1 MITQQLLHPGH
12 RPRMAETR
20 HGPQSMPGGLD
31 KTVSFLSCPASY
43 DPVPGKVEV
52 VETHMSLLFF
62 AGDLIYKLKLPVRLP
77 FLDWRTLEQRQL
89 DCEREVAVNQDL
101 APGIYLGAE
110 RLVRGSDGRLHIGGR
125 GETVDWLVVMRR
137 LDRSLSLDR
146 LVSSQRVT
154 QDDLDRI
161 CDRLAGFYRKQQ
173 PLDLSPQQMLDR
185 WQAQI
190 EIVDAC
196 LSDSKFDLPHD
207 LTQPVLTALWRY
219 IDRDRDQIEARVSE
233 SKIVDGHG
241 DLKPEH
247 IYLGDHVTVI
257 DRLEFDERLRWSD
270 PFDEI
275 AFLGTECSRLGMPSI
290 LPGLVDR
297 MAERLNDRPPDCLL
311 RFYRCYRACLRARL
325 SIEHLLD
332 EHPRTPELWPRQ
344 ARAYLRLA
352 AETLPFDGQ
361 S

>member
-1 MITQQLLHPGH
+1 MITQQLLRPGH
-12 RPRMAETR
+12 RPGMAETR
-20 HGPQSMPGGLD
+20 HSPQNMPGGLD
-31 KTVSFLSCPASY
+31 ETVSFLSSPASY
-43 DPVPGKVEV
+43 DPPPDKVDV

-89 DCEREVAVNQDL
+89 DCEREVAVNEDL

-110 RLVRGSDGRLHIGGR
+110 PLVRGSDGHLHIGGR
-125 GETVDWLVVMRR
+125 GKTVDWLVVMRR
-137 LDRSLSLDR
+137 LDGCVSLDR
-146 LVSSQRVT
+146 LVTSQRVT
-154 QDDLDRI
+154 PDDLDRI
-161 CDRLAGFYRKQQ
+161 CDRLAGFYGKQP

-196 LSDSKFDLPHD
+196 LSDGKFELPHD
-207 LTQPVLTALWRY
+207 LTEPVLTAMWRY
-219 IDRDRDQIEARVSE
+219 LDRDREHIERRVSQG
-233 SKIVDGHG
+233 KIVDGHG

-247 IYLGDHVTVI
+247 IYLGNRVIII

-275 AFLGTECSRLGMPSI
+275 AFLGTECSRLGMPSV
-290 LPGLVDR
+290 LPGLVER
-297 MAERLNDRPPDCLL
+297 MADLLDDRPPDCLL

-352 AETLPFDGQ
+352 AETLPLGRQ